1 MHGGGEGWE
10 WNLLPAGHEDAP
22 GQCPGAHPETSESAP
37 VALTRKISRAM
48 QRQVDLT
55 TAVCQERLLS
65 THVRHVLALVDLVA
79 DELPFDSA
87 LDIYARILRLNP
99 EQARNVG
106 SRALAA
112 IGRRSGLTEAEEL
125 NLDLSD
131 DESDL
136 DDLGERG
143 SDEGRFD
150 AVFSRVRRRIRG
162 RVKDDLRQRI
172 NLAAARAEDSLFE
185 THVQNALV
193 FGKALAEEVPLH
205 EAVDLYLEAMATP
218 EGVSDVIFNRA
229 LRIVAD
235 DVLPPLDASRVPR
248 RDVDGRTATPPATAP
263 AAP

>member
-1 MHGGGEGWE
+1 M
-10 WNLLPAGHEDAP
+10 
-22 GQCPGAHPETSESAP
+22 
-37 VALTRKISRAM
+37 ALTRKISRAM

-65 THVRHVLALVDLVA
+65 THVRHVLALVDLVT

-87 LDIYARILRLNP
+87 VDIYARILRLTP

-112 IGRRSGLTEAEEL
+112 IGRRSGLTEAEDL
-125 NLDLSD
+125 NLDLGD

-136 DDLGERG
+136 DEAGDRG
-143 SDEGRFD
+143 SEEGRFD

-172 NLAAARAEDSLFE
+172 NLAAARAEDALFE

-205 EAVDLYLEAMATP
+205 EAVDLYLDVMAIP

-229 LRIVAD
+229 LRVVAD
-235 DVLPPLDASRVPR
+235 DVLPPLDAARVPR
-248 RDVDGRTATPPATAP
+248 REVDGRAAGTPAP
-263 AAP
+263 AVTPVS

>member
-1 MHGGGEGWE
+1 M
-10 WNLLPAGHEDAP
+10 
-22 GQCPGAHPETSESAP
+22 
-37 VALTRKISRAM
+37 ALTRKISRAM

-87 LDIYARILRLNP
+87 VDIYARILRLTP

-112 IGRRSGLTEAEEL
+112 IGRRTGLTEADD
-125 NLDLSD
+125 LDLGD
-131 DESDL
+131 DEDL
-136 DDLGERG
+136 DETTDRA
-143 SDEGRFD
+143 SDEGRFG
-150 AVFSRVRRRIRG
+150 AVFSRVRHRIRG

-172 NLAAARAEDSLFE
+172 NLAAARAEDALFE
-185 THVQNALV
+185 THVHNALV

-205 EAVDLYLEAMATP
+205 EAADLYLEVMSIP

-235 DVLPPLDASRVPR
+235 DVLVPLDSARVPR
-248 RDVDGRTATPPATAP
+248 REVDGRTVPAATAP
-263 AAP
+263 APAAESVS

>member
-1 MHGGGEGWE
+1 M
-10 WNLLPAGHEDAP
+10 
-22 GQCPGAHPETSESAP
+22 
-37 VALTRKISRAM
+37 ALTRKISRAM

-65 THVRHVLALVDLVA
+65 THVRHVLALVDLVT

-87 LDIYARILRLNP
+87 VDIYARILRLTP

-125 NLDLSD
+125 NLDLAD
-131 DESDL
+131 DE
-136 DDLGERG
+136 DDLADATDRG
-143 SDEGRFD
+143 SEEGRFD

-172 NLAAARAEDSLFE
+172 NLGAARAEDALFE

-205 EAVDLYLEAMATP
+205 EAVDLYLDVMAIP

-235 DVLPPLDASRVPR
+235 DVLPPLDAARVPR
-248 RDVDGRTATPPATAP
+248 REVDGRAAQAAAAPAP
-263 AAP
+263 AAEPVP

>member
-1 MHGGGEGWE
+1 M
-10 WNLLPAGHEDAP
+10 
-22 GQCPGAHPETSESAP
+22 
-37 VALTRKISRAM
+37 ALTRKISRAM

-79 DELPFDSA
+79 NELPFDSA
-87 LDIYARILRLNP
+87 VDIYARILRLTP

-112 IGRRSGLTEAEEL
+112 IGRRTGLTEAEDL
-125 NLDLSD
+125 NLDLAD

-136 DDLGERG
+136 DDGTDHAG
-143 SDEGRFD
+143 DEGRFD

-172 NLAAARAEDSLFE
+172 NLASARAEDALFE

-205 EAVDLYLEAMATP
+205 EAVDLYLDVMAIP
-218 EGVSDVIFNRA
+218 EGVSDVIFNRS

-235 DVLPPLDASRVPR
+235 DVLPPLDAARVPR
-248 RDVDGRTATPPATAP
+248 REVDGRTAAAAPPPAAEP
-263 AAP
+263 VA

>member
-1 MHGGGEGWE
+1 M
-10 WNLLPAGHEDAP
+10 
-22 GQCPGAHPETSESAP
+22 
-37 VALTRKISRAM
+37 ALTRKISRAM

-87 LDIYARILRLNP
+87 VDIYARILRLTP

-112 IGRRSGLTEAEEL
+112 IGRRTGLTEAEDF
-125 NLDLSD
+125 DLGD
-131 DESDL
+131 DEGDL
-136 DDLGERG
+136 DEGADRG
-143 SDEGRFD
+143 GDEGRFG
-150 AVFSRVRRRIRG
+150 AVFSRVRHRIRG

-172 NLAAARAEDSLFE
+172 NLAAARAEDALFE
-185 THVQNALV
+185 AHVHNALV

-205 EAVDLYLEAMATP
+205 EAADLYLEVMSIP

-235 DVLPPLDASRVPR
+235 DVLPPLDAARVPR
-248 RDVDGRTATPPATAP
+248 REVDGRTAAP
-263 AAP
+263 AAAPATEPVS

>member
-1 MHGGGEGWE
+1 M
-10 WNLLPAGHEDAP
+10 
-22 GQCPGAHPETSESAP
+22 
-37 VALTRKISRAM
+37 ALTRKISRAM

-87 LDIYARILRLNP
+87 VDIYARILRLTP

-112 IGRRSGLTEAEEL
+112 IGRRTGLTEADDL

-131 DESDL
+131 D
-136 DDLGERG
+136 DDLPEEGDRG

-172 NLAAARAEDSLFE
+172 NLAAARAEDALFE

-193 FGKALAEEVPLH
+193 FGKALSEEVPLH
-205 EAVDLYLEAMATP
+205 EAVDLYLDVMAIP

-229 LRIVAD
+229 LRVVAD

-248 RDVDGRTATPPATAP
+248 RDLDGRAAAPAGTAAP
-263 AAP
+263 AAEPVS

>member
-1 MHGGGEGWE
+1 
-10 WNLLPAGHEDAP
+10 
-22 GQCPGAHPETSESAP
+22 

-87 LDIYARILRLNP
+87 VDIYARILRLTP

-112 IGRRSGLTEAEEL
+112 IGRRTGLTEADDL
-125 NLDLSD
+125 NLDLGED
-131 DESDL
+131 DDVDEGAD
-136 DDLGERG
+136 RG

-172 NLAAARAEDSLFE
+172 NLAAARAEDALFE

-205 EAVDLYLEAMATP
+205 EAVDLYLDVMAIP

-235 DVLPPLDASRVPR
+235 DVLPPLDSARVPR
-248 RDVDGRTATPPATAP
+248 REVDGRSVTAAGAAPAP
-263 AAP
+263 AAEPVS

>member
-1 MHGGGEGWE
+1 
-10 WNLLPAGHEDAP
+10 
-22 GQCPGAHPETSESAP
+22 
-37 VALTRKISRAM
+37 VALTRKISRTM

-65 THVRHVLALVDLVA
+65 THVRHVLALVDLVT

-87 LDIYARILRLNP
+87 VDIYARILRLTP

-112 IGRRSGLTEAEEL
+112 IGRRTGLTEADEL
-125 NLDLSD
+125 NLDLAD

-136 DDLGERG
+136 GEESDRG
-143 SDEGRFD
+143 SEEGRFD

-172 NLAAARAEDSLFE
+172 NLAAARAEDALFE

-205 EAVDLYLEAMATP
+205 EAVDLYLDVMAIP

-248 RDVDGRTATPPATAP
+248 RDLDGRSAGAAAGTAAPAP
-263 AAP
+263 AAEPVS

>member
-1 MHGGGEGWE
+1 M
-10 WNLLPAGHEDAP
+10 
-22 GQCPGAHPETSESAP
+22 
-37 VALTRKISRAM
+37 ALTRKISRAS
-48 QRQVDLT
+48 QRQIDLT

-87 LDIYARILRLNP
+87 VDIYARILRLTP

-112 IGRRSGLTEAEEL
+112 LGRRSGLPEIEEL
-125 NLDLSD
+125 NLSLAEAEA
-131 DESDL
+131 DEAEAARPADA
-136 DDLGERG
+136 G
-143 SDEGRFD
+143 EGRFD

-193 FGKALAEEVPLH
+193 FGKALADEIPLH
-205 EAVDLYLEAMATP
+205 EAVDLYLDVMAIP
-218 EGVSDVIFNRA
+218 DGVSDVIFNRS
-229 LRIVAD
+229 LRVVAD
-235 DVLPPLDASRVPR
+235 DVLPAIDSSRAPR
-248 RDVDGRTATPPATAP
+248 REQDGRTVAATP
-263 AAP
+263 AA

>member
-1 MHGGGEGWE
+1 M
-10 WNLLPAGHEDAP
+10 
-22 GQCPGAHPETSESAP
+22 
-37 VALTRKISRAM
+37 ALTRKISRNM

-65 THVRHVLALVDLVA
+65 THVRHVLAVVDLVA

-87 LDIYARILRLNP
+87 VDIYARILRLTP

-112 IGRRSGLTEAEEL
+112 IGRRTGLTEADE
-125 NLDLSD
+125 NLDLEE
-131 DESDL
+131 DEADL
-136 DDLGERG
+136 EHTDRG

-172 NLAAARAEDSLFE
+172 NLAAARAEDALFE

-193 FGKALAEEVPLH
+193 FGKALSEEVPLH
-205 EAVDLYLEAMATP
+205 EAVDLYLDVMSLP
-218 EGVSDVIFNRA
+218 EGVSDVVFNRA

-235 DVLPPLDASRVPR
+235 DVLPPLDSARVPR
-248 RDVDGRTATPPATAP
+248 REVDGRSVSAP
-263 AAP
+263 AVAGDGASGPAAERTTAK

>member
-1 MHGGGEGWE
+1 
-10 WNLLPAGHEDAP
+10 
-22 GQCPGAHPETSESAP
+22 

-79 DELPFDSA
+79 NELPFDSA
-87 LDIYARILRLNP
+87 VDIYARILRLTP

-112 IGRRSGLTEAEEL
+112 IGRRTGLTEAEDL
-125 NLDLSD
+125 NLDLAD

-136 DDLGERG
+136 DDGTDHAG
-143 SDEGRFD
+143 DEGRFD

-172 NLAAARAEDSLFE
+172 NLASARAEDALFE

-205 EAVDLYLEAMATP
+205 EAVDLYLDVMAIP
-218 EGVSDVIFNRA
+218 EGVSDVIFNRS

-235 DVLPPLDASRVPR
+235 DVLPPLDAARVPR
-248 RDVDGRTATPPATAP
+248 REVDGRTASAAPSP
-263 AAP
+263 AAEPVA

>member
-1 MHGGGEGWE
+1 M
-10 WNLLPAGHEDAP
+10 
-22 GQCPGAHPETSESAP
+22 
-37 VALTRKISRAM
+37 ALTRKISRAM

-65 THVRHVLALVDLVA
+65 THVRHVLALVDLVQE
-79 DELPFDSA
+79 ELPFDSA
-87 LDIYARILRLNP
+87 LDIYARILRLTP

-112 IGRRSGLTEAEEL
+112 IGRRSGLTEADDL

-131 DESDL
+131 EDSDL
-136 DDLGERG
+136 DEGAERPADG
-143 SDEGRFD
+143 EGRFD

-162 RVKDDLRQRI
+162 RVKDDLRQTI

-205 EAVDLYLEAMATP
+205 EAVDLYLDVMAIP
-218 EGVSDVIFNRA
+218 EGVSDVIFNRS

-235 DVLPPLDASRVPR
+235 DVLPPLDATRVPR
-248 RDVDGRTATPPATAP
+248 RGDDGRAAAP
-263 AAP
+263 AAAPASTAASAS

>member
-1 MHGGGEGWE
+1 M
-10 WNLLPAGHEDAP
+10 
-22 GQCPGAHPETSESAP
+22 
-37 VALTRKISRAM
+37 ALTRKISRTM

-65 THVRHVLALVDLVA
+65 THVRHVLALVDLVT

-87 LDIYARILRLNP
+87 VDIYARILRLTP

-112 IGRRSGLTEAEEL
+112 IGRRTGLTEAEDL
-125 NLDLSD
+125 NLDLGD
-131 DESDL
+131 DDDL
-136 DDLGERG
+136 DEPTDRG

-172 NLAAARAEDSLFE
+172 NLAAARAEDALFE

-205 EAVDLYLEAMATP
+205 EAVDLYLDVMSIP

-235 DVLPPLDASRVPR
+235 DVLPPLDAARVPR
-248 RDVDGRTATPPATAP
+248 REVDGRTAQPAAAPAP
-263 AAP
+263 AAEPVS

>member
-1 MHGGGEGWE
+1 M
-10 WNLLPAGHEDAP
+10 
-22 GQCPGAHPETSESAP
+22 
-37 VALTRKISRAM
+37 ALTRKISRAM

-79 DELPFDSA
+79 EELPFDSA
-87 LDIYARILRLNP
+87 LDIYARILRLTP

-112 IGRRSGLTEAEEL
+112 IGRRSGLTEADEL
-125 NLDLSD
+125 NLDLSED
-131 DESDL
+131 
-136 DDLGERG
+136 DDLEESTDRG
-143 SDEGRFD
+143 QEEGRFD

-162 RVKDDLRQRI
+162 RVKDDLRQTI

-205 EAVDLYLEAMATP
+205 EAVDLYLDVMAIP
-218 EGVSDVIFNRA
+218 EGVSDVIFNRS

-235 DVLPPLDASRVPR
+235 DVLPPMDASRVPR
-248 RDVDGRTATPPATAP
+248 RGDDGRTAAASAP
-263 AAP
+263 AAEAPASTAGSAS

>member
-1 MHGGGEGWE
+1 
-10 WNLLPAGHEDAP
+10 
-22 GQCPGAHPETSESAP
+22 

-55 TAVCQERLLS
+55 TAVCQEKLLS

-79 DELPFDSA
+79 EELPFDSA
-87 LDIYARILRLNP
+87 LDIYARILRLTP

-112 IGRRSGLTEAEEL
+112 IGRRSGLTEADEL
-125 NLDLSD
+125 NLDLSED
-131 DESDL
+131 
-136 DDLGERG
+136 DDLEESADRG
-143 SDEGRFD
+143 QEEGRFD

-162 RVKDDLRQRI
+162 RVKDDLRQTI

-205 EAVDLYLEAMATP
+205 EAVDLYLDVMAIP
-218 EGVSDVIFNRA
+218 EGVSDVIFNRS

-235 DVLPPLDASRVPR
+235 EVLPRMDASRVPR
-248 RDVDGRTATPPATAP
+248 RGDDGRTVAPPAAEAP
-263 AAP
+263 ASTAASAS

>member
-1 MHGGGEGWE
+1 M
-10 WNLLPAGHEDAP
+10 
-22 GQCPGAHPETSESAP
+22 
-37 VALTRKISRAM
+37 ALTRKISRTM

-79 DELPFDSA
+79 EELPFDSA
-87 LDIYARILRLNP
+87 VDIYARILRLTP

-112 IGRRSGLTEAEEL
+112 LGRRSGLTEADEL

-136 DDLGERG
+136 DEGAERADQG
-143 SDEGRFD
+143 EGRFD

-162 RVKDDLRQRI
+162 RVKDDLRQTI

-205 EAVDLYLEAMATP
+205 EAVDLYLDVMSIP

-235 DVLPPLDASRVPR
+235 DVLPPLDAARVPR
-248 RDVDGRTATPPATAP
+248 REVDGRAAQAAAAPAP
-263 AAP
+263 AAEPVS

>member
-1 MHGGGEGWE
+1 M
-10 WNLLPAGHEDAP
+10 
-22 GQCPGAHPETSESAP
+22 
-37 VALTRKISRAM
+37 ALTRKVSRTM

-65 THVRHVLALVDLVA
+65 THVRHVLALVDLVSE
-79 DELPFDSA
+79 ELPFDSA
-87 LDIYARILRLNP
+87 LDIYARILRLTP

-112 IGRRSGLTEAEEL
+112 IGRRSGLTETDEL
-125 NLDLSD
+125 NLDLSE

-136 DDLGERG
+136 EEPGERAEEEG
-143 SDEGRFD
+143 GRFD

-162 RVKDDLRQRI
+162 RVKDDLRQTI
-172 NLAAARAEDSLFE
+172 NLAAARAEDALFE

-193 FGKALAEEVPLH
+193 FGKALADEVPLH
-205 EAVDLYLEAMATP
+205 EAVDLYLDVMAIP
-218 EGVSDVIFNRA
+218 EGVSDVIFNRS

-248 RDVDGRTATPPATAP
+248 RGGDGRTAAAAPPAGSS
-263 AAP
+263 AA

>member
-1 MHGGGEGWE
+1 
-10 WNLLPAGHEDAP
+10 
-22 GQCPGAHPETSESAP
+22 

-65 THVRHVLALVDLVA
+65 THVRHVLALVDLVQE
-79 DELPFDSA
+79 ELPFDSA
-87 LDIYARILRLNP
+87 LDIYARILRLTP

-112 IGRRSGLTEAEEL
+112 IGRRSGLTEADDL

-136 DDLGERG
+136 EDAERTPDG
-143 SDEGRFD
+143 EGRFD

-162 RVKDDLRQRI
+162 RVKDDLRQTI

-205 EAVDLYLEAMATP
+205 EAVDLYLDVMAIP
-218 EGVSDVIFNRA
+218 EGVSDVIFNRS
-229 LRIVAD
+229 LRVVAD

-248 RDVDGRTATPPATAP
+248 RGDDGRTAAP
-263 AAP
+263 AAAPAPAASAG

>member
-1 MHGGGEGWE
+1 
-10 WNLLPAGHEDAP
+10 
-22 GQCPGAHPETSESAP
+22 

-87 LDIYARILRLNP
+87 LDIYARILRLTP

-112 IGRRSGLTEAEEL
+112 IGRRSGLTEVEEL
-125 NLDLSD
+125 NLDLSE
-131 DESDL
+131 DE
-136 DDLGERG
+136 GELEEEQG
-143 SDEGRFD
+143 ADEGRFD

-172 NLAAARAEDSLFE
+172 NLAAARAEDALFE

-205 EAVDLYLEAMATP
+205 EAVDLYLDAMAIP

-235 DVLPPLDASRVPR
+235 DVLPPLDTSRVSR
-248 RDVDGRTATPPATAP
+248 RDVDGRAGAVGAPAP
-263 AAP
+263 AAS

>member
-1 MHGGGEGWE
+1 
-10 WNLLPAGHEDAP
+10 
-22 GQCPGAHPETSESAP
+22 

-55 TAVCQERLLS
+55 TAVCQEKLLS

-79 DELPFDSA
+79 EELPFDSA
-87 LDIYARILRLNP
+87 LDIYARILRLTP

-112 IGRRSGLTEAEEL
+112 IGRRSGLTEADEL
-125 NLDLSD
+125 NLDLSED
-131 DESDL
+131 
-136 DDLGERG
+136 DDLEESTDRG
-143 SDEGRFD
+143 QEEGRFD

-162 RVKDDLRQRI
+162 RVKDDLRQTI

-205 EAVDLYLEAMATP
+205 EAVDLYLDVMAIP
-218 EGVSDVIFNRA
+218 EGVSDVIFNRS

-235 DVLPPLDASRVPR
+235 EVLPRMDASRVPR
-248 RDVDGRTATPPATAP
+248 RGDDGRTVAP
-263 AAP
+263 AAEAPASTAASAS

>member
-1 MHGGGEGWE
+1 M
-10 WNLLPAGHEDAP
+10 
-22 GQCPGAHPETSESAP
+22 
-37 VALTRKISRAM
+37 
-48 QRQVDLT
+48 DLT

-65 THVRHVLALVDLVA
+65 THVRHVLALVDLVH

-87 LDIYARILRLNP
+87 LDIYARILRLTP

-112 IGRRSGLTEAEEL
+112 IGRRTGLTEAEEL

-136 DDLGERG
+136 PDETRAQGDD
-143 SDEGRFD
+143 SGRFD
-150 AVFSRVRRRIRG
+150 AVFSRVRRRIKG
-162 RVKDDLRQRI
+162 RVQDDLRQRI
-172 NLAAARAEDSLFE
+172 NLASARAEDALFE

-205 EAVDLYLEAMATP
+205 EAVDLYLDVMTIP

-235 DVLPPLDASRVPR
+235 DVLPGLDASRVPR
-248 RDVDGRTATPPATAP
+248 READGRTAPASVNAS
-263 AAP
+263 ASAR

>member
-1 MHGGGEGWE
+1 
-10 WNLLPAGHEDAP
+10 
-22 GQCPGAHPETSESAP
+22 

-65 THVRHVLALVDLVA
+65 THVRHVLALVDLVT

-87 LDIYARILRLNP
+87 VDIYARILRLTP

-112 IGRRSGLTEAEEL
+112 IGRRSGLTEAEDL
-125 NLDLSD
+125 NLDLD
-131 DESDL
+131 DDSDL
-136 DDLGERG
+136 DEPGDRG

-172 NLAAARAEDSLFE
+172 NLAAARAEDALFE

-205 EAVDLYLEAMATP
+205 EAVDLYLDVMTIP

-229 LRIVAD
+229 LRVVAD
-235 DVLPPLDASRVPR
+235 DVLPPLDAARVPR
-248 RDVDGRTATPPATAP
+248 REVDGRSAGTPAP
-263 AAP
+263 AATPVP